1 MRSIG
6 LVFLCLGASTTS
18 ARADFVVREPSATS
32 PTSPSSGLAE
42 RADPGDDSARARPRP
57 EPPAPRFRMAYGFGD
72 HVPLGFACRQIVPR
86 PVRVTYGPGAT
97 PDQLV
102 SWKGGD
108 TWNHVLR
115 DAVRP
120 LGLRLLMTQTAVE
133 IRR

>member
-1 MRSIG
+1 MGRTCVMIIW
-6 LVFLCLGASTTS
+6 VCTAATA
-18 ARADFVVREPSATS
+18 ARADFVIRNDAGSPPEATPVRGPS
-32 PTSPSSGLAE
+32 PAE
-42 RADPGDDSARARPRP
+42 SAANGIPAPPRP
-57 EPPAPRFRMAYGFGD
+57 PPAPRFKVAYGFGD
-72 HVPLGFACRQIVPR
+72 QVPLGFACRQIVP
-86 PVRVTYGPGAT
+86 PAVRVTYGPGAT

-115 DAVRP
+115 DAVTP